1 MIKIYSIL
9 DKIPGVYSN
18 PFYLKSNAVALRE
31 IKYLINE
38 DKQQNIFNT
47 NIKDKA
53 LYCLGQFNE
62 ETGIIKPLDKP
73 EFIINLIDLKEDSNE
88 QK

>member
-1 MIKIYSIL
+1 MIKVYTIL
-9 DKIPGVYSN
+9 DKVAGIYSN

-31 IKYLINE
+31 ISYLINE
-38 DKQQNIFNT
+38 EKQPNMFNT

-53 LYCLGQFNE
+53 LYCLGDFNE

-73 EFIINLIDLKEDSNE
+73 EFIINLLDLKSELKNE
-88 QK
+88 

>member
-9 DKIPGVYSN
+9 DKVPGIYSN

-38 DKQQNIFNT
+38 DKNQNIFNT

-53 LYCLGQFNE
+53 LYCLVFENV
-62 ETGIIKPLDKP
+62 
-73 EFIINLIDLKEDSNE
+73 
-88 QK
+88 